1 MILSSVDLP
10 EPFRPKEAERYVFQ
24 NMALGRDD
32 FADPVHGENVLGHG
46 MTL

>member
-1 MILSSVDLP
+1 
-10 EPFRPKEAERYVFQ
+10 
-24 NMALGRDD
+24 MALGRDD